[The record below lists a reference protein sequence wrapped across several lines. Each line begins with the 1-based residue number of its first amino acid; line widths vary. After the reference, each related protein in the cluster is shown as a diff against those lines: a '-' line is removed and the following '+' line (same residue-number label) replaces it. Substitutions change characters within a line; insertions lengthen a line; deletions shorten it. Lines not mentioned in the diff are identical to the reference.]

1 MEDKK
6 VVVIIVILVL
16 IIYIILYPI
25 TIILNSLEGKKV
37 QYGDGYFED
46 IRQNL
51 DKQPI
56 QNISFTNITS
66 RYHNLFTEKNPIY
79 YWKGNLFYIQTIS
92 SNYLQLLTKDKNT
105 SEIGTDSLGNKLY
118 SNQKVINFIEIT
130 SNPEPSID
138 KNLYSVITLNLDSEN
153 YLHYSR
159 DYIQGKVL
167 VDIKIGTEKKPCDDI
182 NNIESLDITKY
193 KCDDKDLD
201 LGNTYEKLDETTA
214 KNFDENIEDKNQK
227 IVLYKRTYIG
237 IKEPE
242 NYIEYHDLSK
252 IKKYAKEK
260 IEKISNF
267 DYIVYLLSP
276 ISGLVT
282 CNSACIIIF
291 IIIDVFL
298 INIFSIIK
306 ITMVLKCINNYNNY
320 KNFIF
325 SKVNHGIKDYYTNSI
340 WFMKYDKAYVSLQ
353 FIILIPLTS
362 LILFIIYLGLKK
374 IGVIVEKK
382 LAILLEKRKR
392 IKKISEEIKN
402 LELNPNT
409 PKYKINQK
417 RLEFFKEKFHVA
429 LSCPISLDLFKDPV
443 IVKSGHTY
451 EREYIT
457 QIIKQT
463 GKDPETREK
472 LFLEDITSN
481 YLVNKIVQEFR
492 SKEDDFNENTYNNI
506 IELLKCPLS
515 HQFFKNPFVAK
526 TINNKGMTYEK
537 IYIEEYKIKNK
548 NDPTFN
554 EPFKGGLIKNYVIQ
568 DMIDAICEMNI
579 NTKKYTIHLEEDGKI
594 EEDLESKDKN
604 IKLKENEYN
613 TIPFNGENTDNN
625 IINDKCKENQ
635 K

>member
-25 TIILNSLEGKKV
+25 TIILNSIEGKKV

-79 YWKGNLFYIQTIS
+79 SWKGNLFYIQTIS
-92 SNYLQLLTKDKNT
+92 SNYLRLLKQDKNT

-130 SNPEPSID
+130 TNPEPSID

-214 KNFDENIEDKNQK
+214 KNIDGNIEDKNQK

-260 IEKISNF
+260 NEKI
-267 DYIVYLLSP
+267 VL
-276 ISGLVT
+276 
-282 CNSACIIIF
+282 III
-291 IIIDVFL
+291 I
-298 INIFSIIK
+298 IIK
-306 ITMVLKCINNYNNY
+306 I
-320 KNFIF
+320 
-325 SKVNHGIKDYYTNSI
+325 
-340 WFMKYDKAYVSLQ
+340 
-353 FIILIPLTS
+353 
-362 LILFIIYLGLKK
+362 LFF
-374 IGVIVEKK
+374 
-382 LAILLEKRKR
+382 
-392 IKKISEEIKN
+392 
-402 LELNPNT
+402 
-409 PKYKINQK
+409 QK
-417 RLEFFKEKFHVA
+417 
-429 LSCPISLDLFKDPV
+429 
-443 IVKSGHTY
+443 
-451 EREYIT
+451 
-457 QIIKQT
+457 
-463 GKDPETREK
+463 
-472 LFLEDITSN
+472 
-481 YLVNKIVQEFR
+481 
-492 SKEDDFNENTYNNI
+492 
-506 IELLKCPLS
+506 
-515 HQFFKNPFVAK
+515 
-526 TINNKGMTYEK
+526 
-537 IYIEEYKIKNK
+537 
-548 NDPTFN
+548 
-554 EPFKGGLIKNYVIQ
+554 
-568 DMIDAICEMNI
+568 
-579 NTKKYTIHLEEDGKI
+579 
-594 EEDLESKDKN
+594 
-604 IKLKENEYN
+604 
-613 TIPFNGENTDNN
+613 
-625 IINDKCKENQ
+625 
-635 K
+635 